1 MDLMIVIFG
10 GAIALLALSFVV
22 SVINSISMPSDS
34 FSGRAFLKRAAKR
47 QGVELSRIPGSV
59 WREIVEAKL
68 ATARQLAATSNN
80 PANMNIRL
88 ILARELRREAEAI
101 ERIMSNAPR
110 RPEDDLTREI
120 LLRNGVV
127 GADR

>member
-10 GAIALLALSFVV
+10 GAIALLALSLVV
-22 SVINSISMPSDS
+22 RALNSIRMPSDS
-34 FSGRAFLKRAAKR
+34 FSGRVFLKRAVKR

-68 ATARQLAATSNN
+68 ATARQLAATSIDPVNR
-80 PANMNIRL
+80 NIRL
-88 ILARELRREAEAI
+88 NLARELRREAEAI
-101 ERIMSNAPR
+101 ARVMSNAPR
-110 RPEDDLTREI
+110 RPEDDPTREI